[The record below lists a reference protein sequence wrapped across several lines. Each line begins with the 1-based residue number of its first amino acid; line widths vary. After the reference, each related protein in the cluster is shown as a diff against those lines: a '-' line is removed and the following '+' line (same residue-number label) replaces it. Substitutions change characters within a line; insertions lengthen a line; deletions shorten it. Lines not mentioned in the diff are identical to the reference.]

1 MALFHGNIDDLRSLY
16 TTQLQHLLS
25 TEKQIV
31 DALPKLSEAATDISL
46 KQVIDTHLQETKTH
60 QQRLESILKDTTG
73 EVSDKKCSVTSALIS
88 AGETTVKA
96 SKDTAVRD
104 AGIIASAQKV
114 EHFEIASYGAARDW
128 ATLLGETEAASILQQ
143 TLDEE
148 KHADQ
153 LLTQI
158 SQERNTAA
166 AKATAA

>member
-1 MALFHGNIDDLRSLY
+1 
-16 TTQLQHLLS
+16 
-25 TEKQIV
+25 
-31 DALPKLSEAATDISL
+31 
-46 KQVIDTHLQETKTH
+46 
-60 QQRLESILKDTTG
+60 
-73 EVSDKKCSVTSALIS
+73 
-88 AGETTVKA
+88 VKA

-114 EHFEIASYGAARDW
+114 EHFEIASYGAAREW
-128 ATLLGETEAASILQQ
+128 ATLLGETQAASILQQ
-143 TLDEE
+143 TLEEE